1 MYPHGFSKHINVF
14 PQTEP
19 DGEMTFKKFI
29 KNVVDV
35 LQLVSTNTKVV
46 IGDCLIVCFKSL
58 ITGVKRRDL
67 ENFEQLSNSFK
78 ELLWYLSPHLKKLS
92 ARSLN
97 ICDILKPLALLND
110 PTRHAHKVGNISQEV
125 LLSFVDAV
133 NTHLEKSYTS
143 HGNFKPAHDVIHNV
157 IEIVI
162 SVKFSDYLTQA
173 KNIMVDCHFNKEEPE
188 YKKAVFSLP
197 ELETIDKYTTQ
208 REKTAIL
215 NLEEALKEKNF
226 YEPISLDMHFT
237 ERASFCYVFICNL
250 KKYRVS
256 VQNCILFA
264 QYMKGAQ
271 GNRYFMWRED
281 QETEGYLTERTATI
295 DSVIK
300 MLPKYFS
307 RVHKKKNS
315 TTD

>member
-1 MYPHGFSKHINVF
+1 M
-14 PQTEP
+14 
-19 DGEMTFKKFI
+19 
-29 KNVVDV
+29 
-35 LQLVSTNTKVV
+35 
-46 IGDCLIVCFKSL
+46 GDCLIVCFKSL
-58 ITGVKRRDL
+58 INGVKRRDFK
-67 ENFEQLSNSFK
+67 NFELLSNSFK

-125 LLSFVDAV
+125 LLSFVDTV

-143 HGNFKPAHDVIHNV
+143 HSDFKPVHDVIRNV
-157 IEIVI
+157 VEI

-173 KNIMVDCHFNKEEPE
+173 RNIMVDRHSNEEPL
-188 YKKAVFSLP
+188 SLP
-197 ELETIDKYTTQ
+197 GLETIEKYTTQ
-208 REKTAIL
+208 RKKTAIL
-215 NLEEALKEKNF
+215 NLKEALKEKNF
-226 YEPISLDMHFT
+226 YKPISLDMHFT
-237 ERASFCYVFICNL
+237 ERASFRYVFICNL
-250 KKYRVS
+250 KKYGVS

-281 QETEGYLTERTATI
+281 PETEGHLTERTATI
-295 DSVIK
+295 DSVTK

-307 RVHKKKNS
+307 RAYKKKIRQLTEHVMLDKIS
-315 TTD
+315 PAQFRFIYRKIT